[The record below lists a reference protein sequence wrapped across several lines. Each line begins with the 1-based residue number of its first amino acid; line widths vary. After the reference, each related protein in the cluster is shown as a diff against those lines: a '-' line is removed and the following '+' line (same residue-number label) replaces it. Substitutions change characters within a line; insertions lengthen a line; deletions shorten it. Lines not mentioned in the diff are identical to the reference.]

1 MTIEIRK
8 TLKVAATPVVYD
20 DHLNCFLKL
29 ECNNPSGSH
38 KDRETLYLV
47 NRFGWDKQYIVIS
60 SGNAGIS
67 LAYWMKEKA
76 TVLVPETTPKEKIK
90 AIEEYSARV
99 IVEGK
104 YYYDSYRMV
113 DKISKQIGLINVSP
127 GFVDRWRGD
136 MGISYE
142 LGKLH
147 PDYVFVP
154 SANHTLA
161 YGVAR
166 GFQKTLAESLITEP
180 PIVVSCVVPNHP
192 FVRLVDDIEERFK
205 ECFISIYTHGS
216 EGENLERRFLNL
228 KFTRTESTTDLD
240 SVLTI
245 GERYFDYDPAVLL
258 AMHISKRYS
267 GKKVVIVTGIK
278 RSRNLS
284 R

>member
-1 MTIEIRK
+1 MAKETK
-8 TLKVAATPVVYD
+8 KKLKVAATPVVYD

-76 TVLVPETTPKEKIK
+76 TVLVPEITPKEKIE
-90 AIEEYSARV
+90 AIERYGANV
-99 IVEGK
+99 IVKGK
-104 YYYDSYRMV
+104 HYYDSYKIV
-113 DKISKQIGLINVSP
+113 DKISKQRGLINVSP

-136 MGISYE
+136 MDISYE
-142 LGKLH
+142 LGKLQ

-161 YGVAR
+161 YGVAH
-166 GFQKTLAESLITEP
+166 GFQKMLAEKLIAEP
-180 PIVVSCVVPNHP
+180 PVVVSCVAPNHP
-192 FVRLVDDIEERFK
+192 FVHLLDDIEERFK
-205 ECFISIYTHGS
+205 KFFSSIYTHGG
-216 EGENLERRFLNL
+216 EGENLERHFLNL
-228 KFTRTESTTDLD
+228 NFARTESTTDLD

-245 GERYFDYDPAVLL
+245 GERYLDYDPAVLL

-267 GKKVVIVTGIK
+267 DKKVIIATGTK
-278 RSRNLS
+278 RS
-284 R
+284 

>member
-1 MTIEIRK
+1 MAKETRK
-8 TLKVAATPVVYD
+8 KLKVAATPVVYD

-47 NRFGWDKQYIVIS
+47 NKFGWDKQYIVIS

-67 LAYWMKEKA
+67 LAYWMRERA
-76 TVLVPETTPKEKIK
+76 TVLVPEITPKEKIE
-90 AIEEYSARV
+90 AIRKYGTNV
-99 IVEGK
+99 VVEGK
-104 YYYDSYRMV
+104 YYYDSYKMV
-113 DKISKQIGLINVSP
+113 DKISKQKGLINVSP

-136 MGISYE
+136 MDISYE
-142 LGKLH
+142 LGKLQ
-147 PDYVFVP
+147 PNYIFVP

-161 YGVAR
+161 YGVAH
-166 GFQKTLAESLITEP
+166 GFQKMLAEKLVVES

-192 FVRLVDDIEERFK
+192 FVHLLDDIEERFK
-205 ECFISIYTHGS
+205 RCFSSIYTHGG

-228 KFTRTESTTDLD
+228 NFARTESTTDLD

-245 GERYFDYDPAVLL
+245 GERYLSYDPAVLL
-258 AMHISKRYS
+258 AMHISRGYS

-278 RSRNLS
+278 RSS
-284 R
+284 